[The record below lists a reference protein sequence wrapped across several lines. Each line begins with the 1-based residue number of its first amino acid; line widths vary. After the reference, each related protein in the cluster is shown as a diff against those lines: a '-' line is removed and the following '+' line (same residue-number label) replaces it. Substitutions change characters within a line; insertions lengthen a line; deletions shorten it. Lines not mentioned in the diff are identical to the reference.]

1 MSFHVVLW
9 FCKTYMS
16 KLSCIALF
24 DEMVGDAIVIVRFSS
39 SLVDGIIL
47 LNTLLTKTSNYIGWK
62 NKGNPIRFFSSPPLV
77 TSTISRFIAT
87 LPSISK
93 SDFYNTTGLKE
104 KMALRK
110 KAILQNR
117 KPWACNI
124 CDICKHMSNIL
135 VVAFGKLLV
144 CYQNWLSSEEFYL
157 EMFASLAMNVLNQ
170 PMVPFWVQTMDFQS

>member
-1 MSFHVVLW
+1 MESWRHSLTEDKTYFSDQTWHAVADIMSFHVVLW

-39 SLVDGIIL
+39 SLVDGIIV
-47 LNTLLTKTSNYIGWK
+47 LNTLLTKTFNYIGWK

-93 SDFYNTTGLKE
+93 SDFYNTTGLKG

-110 KAILQNR
+110 KKQF
-117 KPWACNI
+117 
-124 CDICKHMSNIL
+124 CKI
-135 VVAFGKLLV
+135 AR
-144 CYQNWLSSEEFYL
+144 L
-157 EMFASLAMNVLNQ
+157 EHVIFVIFASICQ
-170 PMVPFWVQTMDFQS
+170 IYW

>member
-1 MSFHVVLW
+1 MESWRHSLTEDKTYFSDQTWHAVADNMSFHVVLW

-39 SLVDGIIL
+39 SLVGGIIV
-47 LNTLLTKTSNYIGWK
+47 LNKTSNYIGWK
-62 NKGNPIRFFSSPPLV
+62 NKGNPVRFWLHHPWSHAQFLDSLQLSHPSPNMIF
-77 TSTISRFIAT
+77 TILDWRGKWPF
-87 LPSISK
+87 
-93 SDFYNTTGLKE
+93 E
-104 KMALRK
+104 K

-144 CYQNWLSSEEFYL
+144 C
-157 EMFASLAMNVLNQ
+157 
-170 PMVPFWVQTMDFQS
+170 